1 MLRNNSFIQST
12 DAHFQCRGDPG
23 CCTSCNFLITDEVSM
38 PIELQQP
45 SRVGSFYVIVE
56 NDGTVTMS
64 H

>member
-1 MLRNNSFIQST
+1 MTGYYHKPCTLFLRRIWNRKIRD
-12 DAHFQCRGDPG
+12 DA
-23 CCTSCNFLITDEVSM
+23 VYV

-45 SRVGSFYVIVE
+45 NRVGSFYVIVE